1 LADSLDAAGRSWRDY
16 GPRPSDVGVVWTG
29 FDAIRQIRFGSDWQ
43 TDIIAPETRFL
54 SDVRAGALADV
65 TWVTPDFASS
75 DHAQIGLKQHRV
87 ARGQRDLGPQWVAN
101 VVNAVG
107 RSRFW
112 GTTAIVVIWDDWG
125 GWYDHVPPPQLD
137 ELGLGFRVPMIV
149 IGPYAK
155 RGYVSHV
162 QHEFGSLLKFAEE
175 VFALPSLGTTDVRAD
190 DLADCFDFRQRPRP
204 LVQVATKLSLEDF
217 LNLQPSSVAP
227 DDDD

>member
-1 LADSLDAAGRSWRDY
+1 
-16 GPRPSDVGVVWTG
+16 
-29 FDAIRQIRFGSDWQ
+29 
-43 TDIIAPETRFL
+43 
-54 SDVRAGALADV
+54 
-65 TWVTPDFASS
+65 
-75 DHAQIGLKQHRV
+75 
-87 ARGQRDLGPQWVAN
+87 
-101 VVNAVG
+101 
-107 RSRFW
+107 
-112 GTTAIVVIWDDWG
+112 
-125 GWYDHVPPPQLD
+125 
-137 ELGLGFRVPMIV
+137 MIV